1 MKFSRIGR
9 AGVIGALVLSLA
21 ALAAPAFAQTG
32 QLKGKVVDAQNTPL
46 RDAVIIIIA
55 QETNRRIETKTDATG
70 QWRQIGLPPGNY
82 SITAQKDKLAQ
93 SFDVK
98 LGAETKEVNFSLEP
112 GGGGGKA
119 AAEAAKKEEARIAGI
134 KAAFAEGAQ
143 LTNAGKFDEAL
154 AKFNEVL
161 KDVPKC
167 GECHTNIGAI
177 YTRQQ
182 DWAKAE
188 EAYKQAIAVNPDLVD
203 AYNGLANVYNA
214 QKKFN
219 EAQAMSAEATKRA
232 TAGGAGAGNADALY
246 NAGVI
251 AWNANDFPKAQEL
264 FASAVKANDKHAEA
278 HFMLGQAYLNTGK
291 LPEAAKEFE
300 TYAKIAPTGPNA
312 DKAKANFEMLKQY
325 IK

>member
-1 MKFSRIGR
+1 MEFLRLGR
-9 AGVIGALVLSLA
+9 AGLIGALVLSLG

-46 RDAVIIIIA
+46 RGAVIIIIA
-55 QETNRRIETKTDATG
+55 KATNRRLETKTDAMG
-70 QWRQIGLPPGNY
+70 QWRQIGLPPGEY
-82 SITAQKDKLAQ
+82 AITAQKDKLAQ

-98 LGAETKEVNFSLEP
+98 LGVETKEVNFSLEP
-112 GGGGGKA
+112 GGGKPS
-119 AAEAAKKEEARIAGI
+119 AEAAKKEEARIAGI
-134 KAAFAEGAQ
+134 KAAFAEGAE

-167 GECHTNIGAI
+167 AECYTNIGAI
-177 YTRQQ
+177 HTRQK
-182 DWAKAE
+182 DWPQAE
-188 EAYKQAIAVNPDLVD
+188 EAYKKAIEANPDLVD
-203 AYNGLANVYNA
+203 PYNGLANVYNA

-232 TAGGAGAGNADALY
+232 AAGGAGAGNADALY

-300 TYAKIAPTGPNA
+300 TYAQIAPNGPNA
-312 DKAKANFEMLKQY
+312 EKAKANFEMLKQY